1 MTVTITHARAANLP
15 CQFWTFGPRAKAL
28 FGESVDGAVSVTTT
42 AVAQSSVWK
51 MAAHVSLTVVLCP
64 LGTSPAA
71 GARTRHGHNR
81 ALVIDAVHTALRN
94 AVGGLDCEGG
104 AE

>member
-1 MTVTITHARAANLP
+1 MTVTITNARAADLP
-15 CQFWTFGPRAKAL
+15 CQFWTFDAPVLCAGD
-28 FGESVDGAVSVTTT
+28 GVDGAVSVTTT
-42 AVAQSSVWK
+42 AVARSSVWK
-51 MAAHVSLTVVLCP
+51 TAAHVSLTVVLCP

-81 ALVIDAVHTALRN
+81 ALVIDAVHTALRD
-94 AVGGLDCEGG
+94 AVVGLECKGG